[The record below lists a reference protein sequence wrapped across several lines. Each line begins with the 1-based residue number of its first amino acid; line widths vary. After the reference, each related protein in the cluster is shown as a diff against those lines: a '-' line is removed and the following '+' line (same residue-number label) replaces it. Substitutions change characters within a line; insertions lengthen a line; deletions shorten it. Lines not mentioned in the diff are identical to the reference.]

1 MLVGPMLHFWPRP
14 ASGLFSCA
22 KAFVLCGEQPKA
34 VHLPTIWPLTG
45 VLSPNLA
52 RETCSKATLS
62 ETALK
67 ILLPALIFVDLTNK
81 MTTI

>member
-1 MLVGPMLHFWPRP
+1 MLVGPMLHFWPWP

-34 VHLPTIWPLTG
+34 VHLPLTG